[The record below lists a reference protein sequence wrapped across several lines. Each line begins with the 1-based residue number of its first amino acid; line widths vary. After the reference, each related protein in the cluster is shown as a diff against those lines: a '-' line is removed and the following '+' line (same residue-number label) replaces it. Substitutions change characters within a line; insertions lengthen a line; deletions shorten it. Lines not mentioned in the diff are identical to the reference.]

1 MHHSS
6 LYPQAPANDHGT
18 SPEVSPQRP
27 ANIGASAV
35 RSANNRLLTTD
46 ELAAELGMSAQSI
59 RKRYSQ
65 TGSYF
70 ELRPVK
76 LPNRR
81 LLWPADALERLIN
94 RHAPTRNG

>member
-1 MHHSS
+1 MN
-6 LYPQAPANDHGT
+6 LNQYPPTKDPT
-18 SPEVSPQRP
+18 SRDGDPP
-27 ANIGASAV
+27 ASAYAGAQRMRACASV
-35 RSANNRLLTTD
+35 NRLLTTD

-70 ELRPVK
+70 KLRPVK

-81 LLWPADALERLIN
+81 LLWPADALDQLIN
-94 RHAPTRNG
+94 RSVNDRT

>member
-1 MHHSS
+1 MN
-6 LYPQAPANDHGT
+6 LDQYPPTKGLTSRDGDPPANVCH
-18 SPEVSPQRP
+18 
-27 ANIGASAV
+27 ASAQHSPA
-35 RSANNRLLTTD
+35 RFGTNRLLTTD

-70 ELRPVK
+70 DLRPVK

-81 LLWPADALERLIN
+81 LLWPADALEQLIN
-94 RHAPTRNG
+94 R

>member
-6 LYPQAPANDHGT
+6 LHPPAPANDRET
-18 SPEVSPQRP
+18 SRDQLPLHP

-35 RSANNRLLTTD
+35 RSGNNRRLTTD

-70 ELRPVK
+70 DLRPIK

-81 LLWPADALERLIN
+81 LLWPANALEQLIN
-94 RHAPTRNG
+94 R

>member
-6 LYPQAPANDHGT
+6 LHPPAPANDRGAFR
-18 SPEVSPQRP
+18 ELSPQRP
-27 ANIGASAV
+27 ANLGANAV
-35 RSANNRLLTTD
+35 RSGNNRLLTTD
-46 ELAAELGMSAQSI
+46 ELAAELGLSAQSI

-70 ELRPVK
+70 DLRPIK

-81 LLWPADALERLIN
+81 LLWPADALEQLIN
-94 RHAPTRNG
+94 R

>member
-1 MHHSS
+1 MRHTESISQVSVIGREVSS
-6 LYPQAPANDHGT
+6 DP
-18 SPEVSPQRP
+18 SPEPLPS
-27 ANIGASAV
+27 GSAHIA
-35 RSANNRLLTTD
+35 RSSNPRINNYRFTTD

-70 ELRPVK
+70 GVRPVK

-81 LLWPADALERLIN
+81 LLWPADAVDQLTN
-94 RHAPTRNG
+94 C